1 MQILNRLIMTGKG
14 SKRRP
19 ENKNKIDENWDK
31 IFKDA
36 NKTKTKRKKL
46 RQKDR
51 QIHNRTLLYK
61 EHILQ
66 RVSGDSE
73 K

>member
-1 MQILNRLIMTGKG
+1 MGKG
-14 SKRRP
+14 SKRRK
-19 ENKNKIDENWDK
+19 EDKKKIDKNWDK

-36 NKTKTKRKKL
+36 NKTKTKCKNL
-46 RQKDR
+46 QQKDR

-61 EHILQ
+61 EYILS
-66 RVSGDSE
+66 RVRENNE

>member
-1 MQILNRLIMTGKG
+1 MTGKG
-14 SKRRP
+14 SKRRK
-19 ENKNKIDENWDK
+19 EDKKKIDKNWDK

-36 NKTKTKRKKL
+36 NKTKAKRKAL

-61 EHILQ
+61 ELILS
-66 RVSGDSE
+66 RVRGDNE